1 MLWCGFLW
9 IYHVWFLFSFLNLYV
24 YIMLCSVWG
33 VFSHYFFQY
42 FLALLSFSSSSRTL
56 LKVPGALFFIFFS
69 CFIWFLLFQL
79 SNFYHFMFQFTD
91 SLSPLFC
98 CWAHSLSFL
107 FWLLHL
113 SILIHPFGFLWLPF
127 LRCAFIVAHVLRVFL
142 STHWSIFIVAALKS
156 FSDNFCLL
164 SGGIHWLTFFFI
176 QFEIFLFFGMKSDFF
191 IETQTFSY
199 YIKRFGILFNL
210 LC

>member
-1 MLWCGFLW
+1 MWISLDLSCLVFVQLFESVRLYYVMFSLGSIQPLFLP
-9 IYHVWFLFSFLNLYV
+9 VLFSSALFLLFFQDSPKGPWG
-24 YIMLCSVWG
+24 SVL
-33 VFSHYFFQY
+33 YFF
-42 FLALLSFSSSSRTL
+42 FL
-56 LKVPGALFFIFFS
+56 
-69 CFIWFLLFQL
+69 CFILFLLFQL